1 MLRLQLLATVVA
13 AFGCVAPARAQSA
26 ALTDAP
32 PVSLPSHTDGNSPF
46 FWFGGRLHAFTSI
59 GWPQRLS
66 RADSLFAAWETERVD
81 TRDFRNRTVWVESA
95 LVDEEAV
102 VCAWYHHEPGGMYED
117 NLLTAPKI
125 GAAVSFDGGATLL
138 DLGIILESG
147 DEPDPAARNGFFT
160 GGHGDFTVVAD
171 RDRQFLYFFFTN
183 YGGARESQG
192 VCVARLA
199 YADRHAPR
207 GKVRKFYR
215 GAWNEPGLGGACT
228 PIFPVTRDWSHPDPE
243 AFWGPAVHW
252 NTHLGRWVMLL
263 NSAGGEPGWSQQ
275 GIYIAYA
282 ADLANPAAWS
292 APALLLPRSA
302 IPSWSTFYPQVCGL
316 EEGGTDSVAG
326 ETARFFLHG
335 TSAWEIRF
343 SRPPDPIPPSDPA
356 GETPP
361 AATPPPRTTP
371 KPVERSTPDR

>member
-1 MLRLQLLATVVA
+1 MFRFPLLATLVA
-13 AFGCVAPARAQSA
+13 AFCTSAPARAQSA
-26 ALTDAP
+26 ALVEAP
-32 PVSLPSHTDGNSPF
+32 PLTLPGQTDGNSPLY
-46 FWFGGRLHAFTSI
+46 WFGGQLHLFTSI

-66 RADSLFAAWETERVD
+66 RADNLFAAWDSERVD
-81 TRDFRNRTVWVESA
+81 TRDFRNRTLWVESA
-95 LVDEEAV
+95 LVDEESV
-102 VCAWYHHEPGGMYED
+102 VCAWYHHEPGGMYEG

-125 GAAVSFDGGATLL
+125 GAAVSFDGGRTLL

-147 DEPDPAARNGFFT
+147 DEPDPSARNGFFT
-160 GGHGDFTVVAD
+160 GGHGDFSVVAD

-183 YGGARESQG
+183 YGGVAESQG
-192 VCVARLA
+192 ICVARLA

-207 GKVRKFYR
+207 GKVRKFHR
-215 GAWNEPGLGGACT
+215 GTWDEPGLGGACT
-228 PIFPVTRDWSHPDPE
+228 PIFRVTRDWSHPDPE

-275 GIYIAYA
+275 GIYVAYG
-282 ADLANPAAWS
+282 ADLAQPGNWS

-302 IPSWSTFYPQVCGL
+302 IPGWSTFYPQVCGL

-343 SRPPDPIPPSDPA
+343 TRPPEDAAAPP
-356 GETPP
+356 GPP
-361 AATPPPRTTP
+361 GTPPPRTTP
-371 KPVERSTPDR
+371 RPVDRDTPDK